1 MTIGDVYFGQ
11 GDNEYVVHRPALEN
25 VVTRYRTHQREY
37 EDFTE
42 GHWVGDCVLGK
53 ALKDPCTSSI
63 LFSKVTPLETSTKI
77 IKSSGA
83 SLLSHITTSRRQ
95 PPKICT
101 TSKNMDVDYSLSP

>member
-42 GHWVGDCVLGK
+42 GH
-53 ALKDPCTSSI
+53 
-63 LFSKVTPLETSTKI
+63 
-77 IKSSGA
+77 
-83 SLLSHITTSRRQ
+83 
-95 PPKICT
+95 
-101 TSKNMDVDYSLSP
+101 